1 MEARFT
7 ARQVWDV
14 RAARALLHAVQKT
27 PLWKIGAACAAFGA
41 VLLALCLALDM
52 KALGWMCFAVLAL
65 LGAYAAFA
73 LEPMAARNL
82 FKQRRRRWD
91 AAALTFGEEHIEARS
106 ELWRCDFRYG
116 SFRRFALCRG
126 ALPALLHQRAGRS
139 PLPRKAS
146 KAGMRRRFEGFIKE
160 KTGLS
165 LEQPR

>member
-1 MEARFT
+1 MGRARGAGAFARRAEA
-7 ARQVWDV
+7 
-14 RAARALLHAVQKT
+14 

-126 ALPALLHQRAGRS
+126 RYLLFYTNGQALAFAPESVEGGDAQA
-139 PLPRKAS
+139 
-146 KAGMRRRFEGFIKE
+146 FEGFIKE
-160 KTGLS
+160 KTGVS